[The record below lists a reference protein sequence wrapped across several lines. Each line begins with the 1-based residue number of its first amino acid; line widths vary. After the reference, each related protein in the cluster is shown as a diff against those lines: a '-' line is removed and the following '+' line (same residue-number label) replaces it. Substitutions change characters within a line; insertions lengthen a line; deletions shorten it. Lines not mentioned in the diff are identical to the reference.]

1 MYLKSTKDIKRRGES
16 MIKKLAPYMKKYKT
30 QLMLGVLCAA
40 LEAIFELLIPLVM
53 AQIVDVGIS
62 TGNTTYTIKMGL
74 LMLVMAAISL
84 SFGIG
89 LSKFSAIAGQG
100 FGAELRQAEY
110 EKIQTY
116 SFKNIEKF
124 STASLITRLT
134 TDITMIQNALTMGI
148 KLLVRAPMML
158 IVACI
163 LAVTISP
170 KLAMIFLVSMPVLII
185 SIGLI
190 IKNVKPK
197 FESMQKKIDNLNT
210 TVQENLIGIRVVKSF
225 VRRNKEKEKF
235 KNSNDELLQASEG
248 AFGIVVLNMPIMQLV
263 VFASIIGILWF
274 GGNMVHAGTLT
285 VGKLTSFMTYSFQI
299 LMALMM
305 LSMVL
310 MMLSRSV
317 ASVQRIIE
325 VLEEEPDIKDPVNPI
340 TEVKNGEIEFRN
352 VNFKYEDDSD
362 ENNLEGINIKIKAGE
377 TIGVIGST
385 GSGKSSL
392 VQLIPRLYDATEGE
406 VYVGG
411 VNVKNYHIETLRN
424 EVAMVL
430 QKNTLFS
437 GTIKENLMWGNENA
451 TDAEIEAAA
460 SSACVDE
467 FIDRLPGRYDMHL
480 EQGGVNVSG
489 GQKQRLCIAR
499 AILKQPKVLIL
510 DDSTSAVDTATD
522 AKIRKAFAE
531 DLKDTTKIIIAQRV
545 NSVSTADKIIVMD
558 DGKISAIG
566 THDELMESSEIYK
579 DVYKSQQEGVGLR
592 E

>member
-1 MYLKSTKDIKRRGES
+1 

-30 QLMLGVLCAA
+30 PLILGVLCAS

-53 AQIVDVGIS
+53 AKIVDVGIS
-62 TGNTTYTIKMGL
+62 SGDTAYTIKMGL
-74 LMLVMAAISL
+74 LMIGMAAVSL
-84 SFGIG
+84 YFGMA
-89 LSKFSAIAGQG
+89 LSKFSAVAGQG

-110 EKIQTY
+110 EKIQGF

-134 TDITMIQNALTMGI
+134 TDITMIQNSLTMGI
-148 KLLVRAPMML
+148 KLLVRGPMMI

-163 LAVTISP
+163 LSVTISP
-170 KLAMIFLVSMPVLII
+170 QLAMIFLVSIPVLVI

-197 FESMQKKIDNLNT
+197 FEAMQKKIDNLNT

-235 KNSNDELLQASEG
+235 KTSNEELLNASEG
-248 AFGIVVLNMPIMQLV
+248 AFGVVVLNMPLMQAVAFSSV
-263 VFASIIGILWF
+263 VGILWF
-274 GGNMVHAGTLT
+274 GGKMVNQGTLT

-299 LMALMM
+299 LLSLMM

-310 MMLSRSV
+310 MMISRSI
-317 ASVQRIIE
+317 ASAQRIIE
-325 VLEEEPDIKDPVNPI
+325 VLEEESDIKDPVNPV
-340 TEVKNGEIEFRN
+340 TEVRDGEIEFRN
-352 VNFKYEDDSD
+352 VNFRYEDDSD

-377 TIGVIGST
+377 TVGIIGST
-385 GSGKSSL
+385 GAGKSSL

-411 VNVKNYHIETLRN
+411 VNVKDYHIETLRN

-437 GTIKENLMWGNENA
+437 GTIKENLKWGNENA

-460 SSACVDE
+460 TSACVDE

-545 NSVSTADKIIVMD
+545 TSVEKADKIIVMD

-566 THDELMESSEIYK
+566 THKELMQSSEIYK

>member
-1 MYLKSTKDIKRRGES
+1 
-16 MIKKLAPYMKKYKT
+16 MIKKLLPYMKKYKT
-30 QLMLGVLCAA
+30 PLILGVMCAA

-53 AQIVDVGIS
+53 ANIVDIGIT
-62 TGNTTYTIKMGL
+62 TGNSWYTIKMGL
-74 LMLVMAAISL
+74 LMVGMALISL
-84 SFGIG
+84 SFGLG
-89 LSKFSAIAGQG
+89 LSKFAAEAGQG
-100 FGAELRQAEY
+100 FGAELREAEY
-110 EKIQTY
+110 VKIQGY

-134 TDITMIQNALTMGI
+134 TDVTTIQNSVTMGI

-158 IVACI
+158 ICACI
-163 LAVTISP
+163 LSVTISP
-170 KLAMIFLVSMPVLII
+170 QLAMIFLVSMPILVI

-190 IKNVKPK
+190 IKAVRPR
-197 FESMQKKIDNLNT
+197 FEAMQKKIDNMNT
-210 TVQENLIGIRVVKSF
+210 IVQENLIGIRVVKSF
-225 VRRNKEKEKF
+225 VRAKKEKEKF
-235 KNSNDELLQASEG
+235 KTSNDDLVKSAEG
-248 AFGIVVLNMPIMQLV
+248 AFGLVVLNMPIMQGV

-274 GGNMVHAGTLT
+274 GGHMVNAGTLT

-299 LMALMM
+299 LMSLMM
-305 LSMVL
+305 IAMVL
-310 MMLSRSV
+310 MMISRSV
-317 ASVQRIIE
+317 ASAERIIE
-325 VLEEEPDIKDPVNPI
+325 VLEEESDIKNPENPVM
-340 TEVKNGEIEFRN
+340 EVKNGDIEFRN
-352 VNFKYEDDSD
+352 VNFKYEDDSE
-362 ENNLEGINIKIKAGE
+362 ENNLDNINITIKSGE
-377 TIGVIGST
+377 TVGIIGST
-385 GSGKSSL
+385 GSGKTSL
-392 VQLIPRLYDATEGE
+392 VQLIPRLYDVTEGE
-406 VYVGG
+406 VYLGG
-411 VNVKNYHIETLRN
+411 VNVKDYDIETLRN

-437 GTIKENLMWGNENA
+437 GSINENLRWGNAEA
-451 TDAEIEAAA
+451 TEAEIEAAA
-460 SSACVDE
+460 TASCVNE
-467 FIDRLPGRYDMHL
+467 FIDRLPGRYDMHI

-499 AILKQPKVLIL
+499 ALLKNPKVLIL

-545 NSVSTADKIIVMD
+545 VSVCEADKIIVLD

>member
-1 MYLKSTKDIKRRGES
+1 

-62 TGNTTYTIKMGL
+62 TGNTIYTIKMGL

-124 STASLITRLT
+124 NTASLITRLT

-299 LMALMM
+299 LMSLMM

-451 TDAEIEAAA
+451 TDAEIEVAA

>member
-1 MYLKSTKDIKRRGES
+1 

-30 QLMLGVLCAA
+30 PLILGVLCAA
-40 LEAIFELLIPLVM
+40 LEATFELLIPLVM

-62 TGNTTYTIKMGL
+62 TGDTGYTIKMGL

-134 TDITMIQNALTMGI
+134 TDITMIQNSLTMGI

-163 LAVTISP
+163 LSVAISP
-170 KLAMIFLVSMPVLII
+170 QLAMIFLVSMPVLII

-190 IKNVKPK
+190 IKNVKPR
-197 FESMQKKIDNLNT
+197 FEAMQKKIDNLNT

-235 KNSNDELLQASEG
+235 KKSNDELLQASEG
-248 AFGIVVLNMPIMQLV
+248 AFGIVVLNMPIMQAV

-299 LMALMM
+299 LMSLMM

-310 MMLSRSV
+310 MMLSRAV
-317 ASVQRIIE
+317 ASAQRIIE

-362 ENNLEGINIKIKAGE
+362 ENNLEGINVTIKAGE
-377 TIGVIGST
+377 TVGIIGST
-385 GSGKSSL
+385 GSGKTSL

-411 VNVKNYHIETLRN
+411 VNVKDYHIETLRN

-460 SSACVDE
+460 TSACADE
-467 FIDRLPGRYDMHL
+467 FINILPGKYDMHL

-522 AKIRKAFAE
+522 AKIRAAFAN

-545 NSVSTADKIIVMD
+545 NSVATADKIIVMD

-566 THDELMESSEIYK
+566 THEELMENSEIYK

>member
-1 MYLKSTKDIKRRGES
+1 
-16 MIKKLAPYMKKYKT
+16 MI
-30 QLMLGVLCAA
+30 LGVLCAA

-53 AQIVDVGIS
+53 ANIVDIGIS
-62 TGNTTYTIKMGL
+62 SGDSLYTIKMGL
-74 LMLVMAAISL
+74 LMVVMALISL
-84 SFGIG
+84 SFGLG
-89 LSKFSAIAGQG
+89 LSKFAAEAGQG

-110 EKIQTY
+110 EKIQGY

-134 TDITMIQNALTMGI
+134 TDVTTIQNSVTMGI

-158 IVACI
+158 ICACI
-163 LAVTISP
+163 LSVTISP
-170 KLAMIFLVSMPVLII
+170 QLAMIFLVSMPVLAI

-190 IKNVKPK
+190 IKAVRPR
-197 FESMQKKIDNLNT
+197 FEAMQKKIDNMNT
-210 TVQENLIGIRVVKSF
+210 VVQENLIGIRVVKSF
-225 VRRNKEKEKF
+225 VRAKKEKEKF
-235 KNSNDELLQASEG
+235 NAANDDLVNSAEG
-248 AFGIVVLNMPIMQLV
+248 AFGLVVLNMPIMQGV

-274 GGNMVHAGTLT
+274 GGHMVNEGTLT

-299 LMALMM
+299 LMSLMM
-305 LSMVL
+305 IAMVL
-310 MMLSRSV
+310 MMISRSV
-317 ASVQRIIE
+317 ASAERIIE
-325 VLEEEPDIKDPVNPI
+325 VLEEESDIKNPANPVM
-340 TEVKNGEIEFRN
+340 EVKNGDIEFRN
-352 VNFKYEDDSD
+352 VNFKYEDDSE
-362 ENNLEGINIKIKAGE
+362 ENNLDNINITIKSGE
-377 TIGVIGST
+377 TVGIIGST
-385 GSGKSSL
+385 GSGKTSL
-392 VQLIPRLYDATEGE
+392 VQLIPRLYDVTEGE
-406 VYVGG
+406 VYLGG
-411 VNVKNYHIETLRN
+411 VNVKDYDLETLRN

-437 GTIKENLMWGNENA
+437 GTINENLRWGNADA
-451 TDAEIEAAA
+451 TEAEIEAAA
-460 SSACVDE
+460 TSSCVSE
-467 FIDRLPGRYDMHL
+467 FIDRLPGRYDMHI

-499 AILKQPKVLIL
+499 ALLKNPKVLIL

-545 NSVSTADKIIVMD
+545 VSVCEADKIIVLD

>member
-1 MYLKSTKDIKRRGES
+1 
-16 MIKKLAPYMKKYKT
+16 
-30 QLMLGVLCAA
+30 ML
-40 LEAIFELLIPLVM
+40 FR
-53 AQIVDVGIS
+53 S
-62 TGNTTYTIKMGL
+62 
-74 LMLVMAAISL
+74 
-84 SFGIG
+84 
-89 LSKFSAIAGQG
+89 
-100 FGAELRQAEY
+100 
-110 EKIQTY
+110 
-116 SFKNIEKF
+116 
-124 STASLITRLT
+124 
-134 TDITMIQNALTMGI
+134 
-148 KLLVRAPMML
+148 
-158 IVACI
+158 
-163 LAVTISP
+163 
-170 KLAMIFLVSMPVLII
+170 VLII

>member
-1 MYLKSTKDIKRRGES
+1 

-30 QLMLGVLCAA
+30 PLILGVLCAA
-40 LEAIFELLIPLVM
+40 LEATFELLIPLVM

-62 TGNTTYTIKMGL
+62 TGDTGYTIKMGL
-74 LMLVMAAISL
+74 LMVVMAAISL

-100 FGAELRQAEY
+100 FGAEIRQAEY

-134 TDITMIQNALTMGI
+134 TDITMIQNSLTMGI

-163 LAVTISP
+163 LSVTISSQ
-170 KLAMIFLVSMPVLII
+170 LAMIFLVSMPVLII
-185 SIGLI
+185 AIGLI
-190 IKNVKPK
+190 IKNVKPR
-197 FESMQKKIDNLNT
+197 FEAMQKKIDNLNT
-210 TVQENLIGIRVVKSF
+210 TVQENLIAIRVVKSF

-235 KNSNDELLQASEG
+235 KVSNDDLLQASEG
-248 AFGIVVLNMPIMQLV
+248 AFGIVVLNMPVMQVV
-263 VFASIIGILWF
+263 VFSSVIGILWF
-274 GGNMVHAGTLT
+274 GGNMVNAGTLT

-299 LMALMM
+299 LMSLMM

-310 MMLSRSV
+310 MMMSRAV
-317 ASVQRIIE
+317 ASAQRIIE
-325 VLEEEPDIKDPVNPI
+325 VLEEEPDIKDPVNPV
-340 TEVKNGEIEFRN
+340 TEVRDGEIEFRN

-362 ENNLEGINIKIKAGE
+362 ENNLEGINIKIKSGE
-377 TIGVIGST
+377 TIGIIGST

-406 VYVGG
+406 VFVGG

-460 SSACVDE
+460 TSACVDE

-545 NSVSTADKIIVMD
+545 NSVATADKIIVMD
-558 DGKISAIG
+558 DGKISAMG

>member
-1 MYLKSTKDIKRRGES
+1 

-30 QLMLGVLCAA
+30 PLILGVLCAA
-40 LEAIFELLIPLVM
+40 LEATFELLIPLVM

-62 TGNTTYTIKMGL
+62 SGDTWYTIKMGL
-74 LMLVMAAISL
+74 LMVVMAAISL
-84 SFGIG
+84 SFGLG
-89 LSKFSAIAGQG
+89 LSKFSAIVGQG

-134 TDITMIQNALTMGI
+134 TDITMIQNSLTMGI

-163 LAVTISP
+163 LSVTISP
-170 KLAMIFLVSMPVLII
+170 QLAMIFLVSMPVLII
-185 SIGLI
+185 CIGLI
-190 IKNVKPK
+190 IKNVKPR
-197 FESMQKKIDNLNT
+197 FEAMQKKIDNLNT

-235 KNSNDELLQASEG
+235 KVSNDDLLNASEG
-248 AFGIVVLNMPIMQLV
+248 AFGIVVLNMPIMQVV
-263 VFASIIGILWF
+263 VFASVIGILWF

-299 LMALMM
+299 LMSLMM

-310 MMLSRSV
+310 MMMSRAV
-317 ASVQRIIE
+317 ASAQRILE
-325 VLEEEPDIKDPVNPI
+325 VLEEESDIKDPVNPI
-340 TEVKNGEIEFRN
+340 TEVKDGEIEFRN

-377 TIGVIGST
+377 TVGIIGST

-411 VNVKNYHIETLRN
+411 VNVKDYHIETLRN

-460 SSACVDE
+460 TSACVDE

-522 AKIRKAFAE
+522 AKIRKAFSE

-545 NSVSTADKIIVMD
+545 NSVCTADKIIVMD

-566 THDELMESSEIYK
+566 THEELMESSQIYK
-579 DVYKSQQEGVGLR
+579 EVYKSQQEGVGLR

>member
-1 MYLKSTKDIKRRGES
+1 

-62 TGNTTYTIKMGL
+62 NGNTTYTIKMGL

-299 LMALMM
+299 LMSLMM

-325 VLEEEPDIKDPVNPI
+325 VLEEEPDIKDTVNPI

-467 FIDRLPGRYDMHL
+467 FIDMHL

>member
-1 MYLKSTKDIKRRGES
+1 

-30 QLMLGVLCAA
+30 PLILGVLCAA
-40 LEAIFELLIPLVM
+40 LESIFELLIPLVM

-62 TGNTTYTIKMGL
+62 SGDTGYTIKMGL
-74 LMLVMAAISL
+74 LMVVMAAISL

-100 FGAELRQAEY
+100 FGTELRQAEY

-134 TDITMIQNALTMGI
+134 TDITMIQNSLTMGI

-163 LAVTISP
+163 LSVTISS

-185 SIGLI
+185 AIGLI
-190 IKNVKPK
+190 IKNVKPR
-197 FESMQKKIDNLNT
+197 FEAMQKKIDNLNT

-225 VRRNKEKEKF
+225 VRRNKEREKF
-235 KNSNDELLQASEG
+235 KASNDDLLQASEG
-248 AFGIVVLNMPIMQLV
+248 AFGIVVLNMPVMQVV
-263 VFASIIGILWF
+263 VFSSVIGILWF
-274 GGNMVHAGTLT
+274 GGNMVNAGTLT

-299 LMALMM
+299 LMSLMM

-310 MMLSRSV
+310 MMISRSV
-317 ASVQRIIE
+317 ASAQRIIE
-325 VLEEEPDIKDPVNPI
+325 VLEEEPDIKDPVNPV
-340 TEVKNGEIEFRN
+340 TEVRDGEIEFRN

-377 TIGVIGST
+377 TIGIIGST

-406 VYVGG
+406 VFVGG

-460 SSACVDE
+460 ASACVDE

-545 NSVSTADKIIVMD
+545 NSVATADKIIVMD
-558 DGKISAIG
+558 DGKISAMG

>member
-1 MYLKSTKDIKRRGES
+1 

-30 QLMLGVLCAA
+30 PLILGVLCAA
-40 LEAIFELLIPLVM
+40 LEATFELFIPLVM

-62 TGNTTYTIKMGL
+62 SGDMGYTIKMGL
-74 LMLVMAAISL
+74 LMVVMAAISL

-100 FGAELRQAEY
+100 FGSELRQAEY

-124 STASLITRLT
+124 STSSLITRLT
-134 TDITMIQNALTMGI
+134 TDITMIQNSLTMGI
-148 KLLVRAPMML
+148 KVLVRAPMML
-158 IVACI
+158 IVACSI
-163 LAVTISP
+163 SVTISS
-170 KLAMIFLVSMPVLII
+170 KLAMIFLVSMPVLTIA
-185 SIGLI
+185 IGLI

-197 FESMQKKIDNLNT
+197 FEAMQKKIDNLNT

-225 VRRNKEKEKF
+225 VRRNKEREKF
-235 KNSNDELLQASEG
+235 KASNDDLLQASEG
-248 AFGIVVLNMPIMQLV
+248 AFGIVVLNMPVMQV
-263 VFASIIGILWF
+263 VIFSSIIGILWF
-274 GGNMVHAGTLT
+274 GGNMVNAGTLT

-299 LMALMM
+299 LMSLMM

-310 MMLSRSV
+310 MMMSRAV
-317 ASVQRIIE
+317 ASAQRIIE
-325 VLEEEPDIKDPVNPI
+325 VLEEEPDIKDPVNPV
-340 TEVKNGEIEFRN
+340 TEVRDGEIEFRN

-377 TIGVIGST
+377 TIGIIGST

-406 VYVGG
+406 VFVGG

-460 SSACVDE
+460 TSACVDE

-545 NSVSTADKIIVMD
+545 NSVATADKIIVMD
-558 DGKISAIG
+558 DGKISAMG

>member
-1 MYLKSTKDIKRRGES
+1 
-16 MIKKLAPYMKKYKT
+16 
-30 QLMLGVLCAA
+30 ML
-40 LEAIFELLIPLVM
+40 
-53 AQIVDVGIS
+53 
-62 TGNTTYTIKMGL
+62 N
-74 LMLVMAAISL
+74 
-84 SFGIG
+84 
-89 LSKFSAIAGQG
+89 
-100 FGAELRQAEY
+100 EY
-110 EKIQTY
+110 EKIQSY

-134 TDITMIQNALTMGI
+134 TDITMIQNSLTMGI

-163 LAVTISP
+163 LSVTISP
-170 KLAMIFLVSMPVLII
+170 QLAMIFLVSMPVLII
-185 SIGLI
+185 CIGLI
-190 IKNVKPK
+190 IKNVKPR
-197 FESMQKKIDNLNT
+197 FEAMQKKIDNLNT

-235 KNSNDELLQASEG
+235 KISNDDLLNASEG
-248 AFGIVVLNMPIMQLV
+248 AFGIVVLNMPIMQVV
-263 VFASIIGILWF
+263 VFASVIGILWF

-299 LMALMM
+299 LMSLMM

-310 MMLSRSV
+310 MMMSRAV
-317 ASVQRIIE
+317 ASAQRILE
-325 VLEEEPDIKDPVNPI
+325 VLEEESDIKDPVNPI
-340 TEVKNGEIEFRN
+340 TEVKDGEIEFRN

-362 ENNLEGINIKIKAGE
+362 ENNLEAINIKIKAGE
-377 TIGVIGST
+377 TVGIIGSTGNFKYEDDSDENNLEAINIKIKAGETVGIIGST

-411 VNVKNYHIETLRN
+411 VNVKDYHIETLRN

-460 SSACVDE
+460 TSACVDE
-467 FIDRLPGRYDMHL
+467 FIDRLPGRYDMHI

-522 AKIRKAFAE
+522 AKIRKAFVE

-545 NSVSTADKIIVMD
+545 NSVATADKIIVMD

>member
-1 MYLKSTKDIKRRGES
+1 
-16 MIKKLAPYMKKYKT
+16 MIKKLAPYMKNYKKP
-30 QLMLGVLCAA
+30 LILAVLCAA

-53 AQIVDVGIS
+53 AQIVDVGI
-62 TGNTTYTIKMGL
+62 TNKDIGYTIKMGL
-74 LMLVMAAISL
+74 LMLCMALVSL
-84 SFGIG
+84 SFGLM
-89 LSKFSAIAGQG
+89 LSKFAAEAGQG

-110 EKIQTY
+110 IKIQQY

-134 TDITMIQNALTMGI
+134 TDITMIQNSLTMGI

-158 IVACI
+158 ICACI
-163 LAVTISP
+163 LSVTISP
-170 KLAMIFLVSMPVLII
+170 QLAMIFLVSMPVLVI

-190 IKNVKPK
+190 IKTVKPR
-197 FESMQKKIDNLNT
+197 FEEMQKKIDNINT
-210 TVQENLIGIRVVKSF
+210 IVQENLIGMRVVKSF
-225 VRRNKEKEKF
+225 VRQAKEREKF
-235 KNSNDELLQASEG
+235 AKGNEDLVRASEG
-248 AFGIVVLNMPIMQLV
+248 AFGIVVLNMPVMQVV

-274 GGNMVHAGTLT
+274 GGNMVYAGVLT

-299 LMALMM
+299 LMSLMM
-305 LSMVL
+305 ISMVL

-317 ASVQRIIE
+317 ASATRIIE
-325 VLEEEPDIKDPVNPI
+325 VLEEESDINEPANPVM
-340 TEVKNGEIEFRN
+340 EVKNGDIEFRN

-362 ENNLEGINIKIKAGE
+362 ENNLENINITIKAGE
-377 TIGVIGST
+377 TVGIIGST
-385 GSGKSSL
+385 GSGKTSL
-392 VQLIPRLYDATEGE
+392 VQLIPRLYDVTGGE
-406 VYVGG
+406 VLLGG
-411 VNVKNYHIETLRN
+411 VNVKDYHVETLRN
-424 EVAMVL
+424 QVAMVL

-437 GTIKENLMWGNENA
+437 GTIAENLRWGN
-451 TDAEIEAAA
+451 AEASEAQIEAAA
-460 SSACVDE
+460 ASSCVDE
-467 FIDRLPGRYDMHL
+467 FIDRLPGRYEMHI